1 MYTRFRDEGK
11 TYRNTF
17 RGHGKIVKYEE
28 LSRRLC
34 FDS

>member
-17 RGHGKIVKYEE
+17 RSRGEIVKYEE
-28 LSRRLC
+28 LS
-34 FDS
+34 